1 MGWSP
6 PRFGQDRQGVPA
18 VAPWDVPP
26 SVGTKRRKDRL
37 RRRAI
42 PCDGTRRVSGGRAYI
57 ELVARSPHT
66 NVSFER
72 SIPRSL
78 PLASG
83 VPQGGTPWVD
93 SFPYFLANQEI
104 GNARPLLSQR
114 VPSHGMGRRRLPGKT
129 STNSN
134 LQTKQKP
141 SVHKGTKGNPSAVPP
156 AIRLRQGALF
166 VDNGTTRHT
175 LLSVHA
181 AAPGRKPSV

>member
-1 MGWSP
+1 MWRDPCAVERSTERLWSP
-6 PRFGQDRQGVPA
+6 LDFVSGYGAISAPFRVGPTRGFPRRVLDRT
-18 VAPWDVPP
+18 P
-26 SVGTKRRKDRL
+26 SVGTKRRKRRQ

-104 GNARPLLSQR
+104 GNARPRLARR
-114 VPSHGMGRRRLPGKT
+114 VPAHGMGRRRLPGKT

-134 LQTKQKP
+134 LSLYTP
-141 SVHKGTKGNPSAVPP
+141 SERSPLHGKGSNRSAGRVAGNRAD
-156 AIRLRQGALF
+156 L
-166 VDNGTTRHT
+166 
-175 LLSVHA
+175 
-181 AAPGRKPSV
+181 

>member
-1 MGWSP
+1 MWRDPCAVERSTERLWSP
-6 PRFGQDRQGVPA
+6 LDFVSGYGAVPTPFRA
-18 VAPWDVPP
+18 RLTTTPTVAPWDVPP

-114 VPSHGMGRRRLPGKT
+114 VPSHGMGRRRLPEKS

-134 LQTKQKP
+134 LRVPVSLQKM
-141 SVHKGTKGNPSAVPP
+141 
-156 AIRLRQGALF
+156 
-166 VDNGTTRHT
+166 
-175 LLSVHA
+175 
-181 AAPGRKPSV
+181 GR